1 MKSPWL
7 AHVLAIFLGLIS
19 LGGDLLAGIATSTVQ
34 QDGTKTSFNGIGSAH
49 RIGTYDFDFP
59 YGLTGLNFI
68 KARIRLWVQL
78 PEEAIGDLAPII
90 VFAKV
95 GTTNL
100 EQALITGDAVRT
112 DIRISYNLIES
123 GPGVVEKQTK
133 FENLTQQQD
142 LALSAILASDPG
154 YRLEAWLV
162 SDTLTAITVPAT
174 GEYLDFSNGF
184 PTVVIRNFDST
195 LDLAYVPEPS
205 ANLIFGSL
213 GLLLIS
219 WNRTCR
225 RHKSSAFQKGKI
237 ESCPA

>member
-1 MKSPWL
+1 
-7 AHVLAIFLGLIS
+7 
-19 LGGDLLAGIATSTVQ
+19 
-34 QDGTKTSFNGIGSAH
+34 
-49 RIGTYDFDFP
+49 
-59 YGLTGLNFI
+59 
-68 KARIRLWVQL
+68 
-78 PEEAIGDLAPII
+78 
-90 VFAKV
+90 
-95 GTTNL
+95 
-100 EQALITGDAVRT
+100 
-112 DIRISYNLIES
+112 LIES

-162 SDTLTAITVPAT
+162 SDTLTAITVPAS

-184 PTVVIRNFDST
+184 PTIVIRNFDST

-225 RHKSSAFQKGKI
+225 RHKTTLLQKGKI

>member
-1 MKSPWL
+1 
-7 AHVLAIFLGLIS
+7 
-19 LGGDLLAGIATSTVQ
+19 
-34 QDGTKTSFNGIGSAH
+34 
-49 RIGTYDFDFP
+49 
-59 YGLTGLNFI
+59 LTGLNFI

-162 SDTLTAITVPAT
+162 SDTLTAITVPAS

-184 PTVVIRNFDST
+184 PTIVIRNFDST

-225 RHKSSAFQKGKI
+225 RHKTTLLQKGKI